1 MKHLPNS
8 LSSLRMVGAVVL
20 LLCDVVGTT
29 LALPSSVTTRPSPS
43 EFGWLSLLRPFWVLY
58 ALCGISD
65 IADGWLARKLKCV
78 TSFGALLDSL
88 ADICFVAC
96 CAWKLLPKLELPQ
109 WLWLWAGVIVAI
121 KVVNQLSAL
130 ATYGRCCFPHTLA
143 NKWAGFLLFI
153 AVPMTFW
160 SIIPITIVASVA
172 TFAAIQEGHFIRTRN
187 NMRKIVTLVYAL
199 VATSCLAQEPTYGA
213 ARVIR
218 ARSEMAESCRTKA
231 KPISDS
237 TRYGACIMRNGSIV
251 GINENERF
259 AMHSVMKFPQALYV
273 ANYLSRK
280 GLDLEDTIVVDKAD
294 LMQDTWSPMLKLFEG
309 VKAFSYAELL
319 ELSLGQSDNN
329 ASELLFKFC
338 GKPQSIEKCM
348 RKLGF
353 HDIHIRMTEERMHKN
368 PAKAIE
374 NYSTPAEMV
383 RLFEWFYRHKDD
395 NQYLTFIWKT
405 MADCSTGLERIP
417 AAIPTDA
424 RVVHKTGTGFPS
436 PEGVQDMNDAGV
448 ILMPDG
454 SHAIIAIFTTHSS
467 SEAVIANIARQ
478 LLAQ

>member
-1 MKHLPNS
+1 MKHLPNILS
-8 LSSLRMVGAVVL
+8 LLRMVGAVVL

-58 ALCGISD
+58 ALCGLSD
-65 IADGWLARKLKCV
+65 IADGWLARKLKCA
-78 TSFGALLDSL
+78 TRTGALLDSV

-96 CAWKLLPKLELPQ
+96 CAWALLPILELPQ
-109 WLWLWAGVIVAI
+109 WLWLWAGVIVVI

-130 ATYGRCCFPHTLA
+130 VRYGRFCFPHTLA

-153 AVPMTFW
+153 AAPMTFW

-187 NMRKIVTLVYAL
+187 NMRKIITFVFAL
-199 VATSCLAQEPTYGA
+199 VVTSCLAQESGCTN
-213 ARVIR
+213 
-218 ARSEMAESCRTKA
+218 
-231 KPISDS
+231 
-237 TRYGACIMRNGSIV
+237 YGACIMRNGSIV

-280 GLDLEDTIVVDKAD
+280 GLDLDDTIVVDKAD

-395 NQYLTFIWKT
+395 NPYLTFIWKT

-454 SHAIIAIFTTHSS
+454 SYAIIAIFTMHSP
-467 SEAVIANIARQ
+467 SEEVVANIARQ

>member
-29 LALPSSVTTRPSPS
+29 
-43 EFGWLSLLRPFWVLY
+43 FWSLY

-65 IADGWLARKLKCV
+65 IADGWLARKLKCA
-78 TSFGALLDSL
+78 TRTGALLDSV

-96 CAWKLLPKLELPQ
+96 CAWALLPILELPQ
-109 WLWLWAGVIVAI
+109 WLWLWAGVIVVI

-130 ATYGRCCFPHTLA
+130 VRYGRCCFPHTTA

-153 AVPMTFW
+153 AAPMTFW

-199 VATSCLAQEPTYGA
+199 VATSCLAQESGCTN
-213 ARVIR
+213 
-218 ARSEMAESCRTKA
+218 
-231 KPISDS
+231 
-237 TRYGACIMRNGSIV
+237 YGACIMRNGSIV

-280 GLDLEDTIVVDKAD
+280 GLDLDDTIVVDKAD

-319 ELSLGQSDNN
+319 ELSLVQSDNN
-329 ASELLFKFC
+329 ASELLFRFC
-338 GKPQSIEKCM
+338 GKPKAVEKYM
-348 RKLGF
+348 RRLGF
-353 HDIHIRMTEERMHKN
+353 RDIHIRMTEEQMHKN

-374 NYSTPAEMV
+374 NNSTPAEIV
-383 RLFEWFYRHKDD
+383 RLFGWFYQHKND
-395 NQYLTFIWKT
+395 NPYLTFIWKA
-405 MADCSTGLERIP
+405 MVNCSTGLKRIP
-417 AAIPTDA
+417 AAIPVYA
-424 RVVHKTGTGFPS
+424 RIVHKTGTGFPS
-436 PEGVQDMNDAGV
+436 PKGEQDMNDAG
-448 ILMPDG
+448 IIFMPDG
-454 SHAIIAIFTTHSS
+454 SHAIIAIFTMHSP
-467 SEAVIANIARQ
+467 SEEVVANIARQ